1 MHNARINSTQLP
13 SVTEILDILEQ
24 ESQRKAVHF
33 DFVENNN
40 SLFNAHRELSQ
51 LAGSDD
57 SWIDTYELDSLSEL
71 KEKIDKNNSEL
82 LDFIHTNQDHVVLYR
97 SLYSA
102 LIPKDDQTKSDALFV
117 FGASTNARIEHAVEL
132 YNSDVANRIILS
144 GRSPYYSE
152 GSQSEASR
160 MATFALEHGVPKES
174 LILEEESIT
183 LPDNVKRTI
192 DLLESMDWHPSSMT
206 IIATNFVL
214 ARATMEW
221 YKFCPWEIMIKPV
234 SARPQSAT
242 FTEDGWYKDM
252 DSVAIVLNE
261 YAKII
266 LETKIDLMRQS
277 GEISA

>member
-1 MHNARINSTQLP
+1 MHNARVNSTQLP
-13 SVTEILDILEQ
+13 SVAELLDILKQ
-24 ESQRKAVHF
+24 ESQRKAVNF
-33 DFVENNN
+33 DFVKNNN
-40 SLFNAHRELSQ
+40 SIFNAHRELSQ

-57 SWIDTYELDSLSEL
+57 GWIDTYEFDSLSEL

-82 LDFIHTNQDHVVLYR
+82 LDFLQTNHNHIDLYK
-97 SLYSA
+97 SFYSA
-102 LIPKDDQTKSDALFV
+102 LIPKEDQTESDALFV
-117 FGASTNARIEHAVEL
+117 FGASTNARIERAVEL
-132 YNSDVANRIILS
+132 YDSDVANRIILS
-144 GRSPYYSE
+144 GRSPYYSK
-152 GSQSEASR
+152 GTQSEASR
-160 MATFALEHGVPKES
+160 MATFAIEHGVPKES

-221 YKFCPWEIMIKPV
+221 YKFCPWEITIKPV
-234 SARPQSAT
+234 PARPQSAS

-261 YAKII
+261 YSKII
-266 LETKIDLMRQS
+266 LESKIDLMRES
-277 GEISA
+277 GEID